1 MIYWLNMN
9 YNIAFVPVRKG
20 SKGVSGKNT
29 RLLCGKPLL
38 CWILDTL
45 VQSSFFDE
53 IWLATDCDETEKI
66 TIGRYGEEV
75 KIYRRSDTSATDKS
89 SVMEVIKEFIFW
101 REPADSDWFCLFQ
114 STSPFTT
121 LGDIKKMLEMAN
133 SGRYDSIVSCV
144 RLKKF
149 RWSETA
155 TPLDYSFANKPR
167 RQDYKGF
174 LVESGS
180 FYSASVR
187 IVLSEPYILSGEVG
201 IVEVDSE
208 LAIDI
213 DEPRDW
219 MEAEYIAANT
229 ILKL

>member
-1 MIYWLNMN
+1 MYLSEK
-9 YNIAFVPVRKG
+9 AVRG
-20 SKGVSGKNT
+20 GAGKNT

-45 VQSSFFDE
+45 VQSLLFDE

-66 TIGRYGEEV
+66 TIGRYGEKV
-75 KIYRRSDTSATDKS
+75 KIYRRSDSSATDKS
-89 SVMEVIKEFIFW
+89 SVMEVIKEFISW

-121 LGDIKKMLEMAN
+121 SGDMKRMLEMAG

-149 RWSETA
+149 RWSDTA
-155 TPLDYSFANKPR
+155 VPLDYFFANKPR

-174 LVESGS
+174 LVESGN
-180 FYSASVR
+180 FYSAPVR
-187 IVLSEPYILSGEVG
+187 MVLSEPYILSGKVG

-219 MEAEYIAANT
+219 MEAEYIAAN
-229 ILKL
+229 IVLKS

>member
-1 MIYWLNMN
+1 
-9 YNIAFVPVRKG
+9 
-20 SKGVSGKNT
+20 
-29 RLLCGKPLL
+29 
-38 CWILDTL
+38 
-45 VQSSFFDE
+45 
-53 IWLATDCDETEKI
+53 
-66 TIGRYGEEV
+66 
-75 KIYRRSDTSATDKS
+75 
-89 SVMEVIKEFIFW
+89 
-101 REPADSDWFCLFQ
+101 
-114 STSPFTT
+114 
-121 LGDIKKMLEMAN
+121 MAN

-229 ILKL
+229 ILNYEIFIGSPTGCDAVWYCMPYHDMSPFWQ